1 MQYPI
6 KIVQAFIGRFKT
18 MFLFSLLEKSSP
30 SKKEFRKKPSSI
42 SLDLVLQ
49 QESVIEINAPVVEI
63 PSVPKEKSVEK
74 EVLVKQSS
82 QEKAKVD
89 VDLHDKPKEEE
100 RKGTV
105 EEEEKPVEVV
115 AEPEPKFS
123 KINIGDEPK
132 KATSVSNKQSNTAK
146 KESKMMDH
154 HDFRDD
160 DKRVSSAGSSSSSSS
175 GAELYVGNI
184 KK

>member
-1 MQYPI
+1 MEYF
-6 KIVQAFIGRFKT
+6 VFFIIPFI
-18 MFLFSLLEKSSP
+18 EKSSP
-30 SKKEFRKKPSSI
+30 PKKEFRKKPSSI

-49 QESVIEINAPVVEI
+49 QDSIIAINAPVVEI
-63 PSVPKEKSVEK
+63 PSVPKEKSVET
-74 EVLVKQSS
+74 EVLLKQSS
-82 QEKAKVD
+82 QEKAKVE

-100 RKGTV
+100 RKEKV
-105 EEEEKPVEVV
+105 KEEEKPVEVVV

-132 KATSVSNKQSNTAK
+132 KTGSVMNKQATTAK

-154 HDFRDD
+154 HHHFGDD

-175 GAELYVGNI
+175 GAELYVGNVRDKYQNLI
-184 KK
+184 SNI